1 MSVYVRAYS
10 AGDISVMRE
19 IWNEVVCAGNA
30 FPQTEP
36 LKDDVVAESFFAS
49 QTYCGVAMQDDEVCG
64 LYILH
69 PNNVGRCA
77 HVANASYAVS
87 SSVRGHGVGA
97 CLVKDSLLQADASGF
112 RGLQFNAV
120 VASNT
125 GAIHLYEKLG
135 FVRIGTIPG
144 GFHNAQGIYEDMF
157 IFYHPTECV
166 S

>member
-1 MSVYVRAYS
+1 MSVYVRSYCAANVS
-10 AGDISVMRE
+10 AMRE
-19 IWNEVVCAGNA
+19 IWNEVVRAGNA
-30 FPQTEP
+30 FPQTKP
-36 LKDDVVAESFFAS
+36 LKDDADAESFFAS
-49 QTYCGVAMQDDEVCG
+49 QTHCGVAMLDGEVRG

-87 SSVRGHGVGA
+87 SSVRGRGVGA
-97 CLVKDSLLQADASGF
+97 CLVKDSLLQAGASGF

-144 GFHNAQGIYEDMF
+144 GFHNAQGIYEDTF
-157 IFYHPTECV
+157 IFYHPCECV